1 MANPILRGFSKVMQF
16 SGRDTGSQFWPYAA
30 IVILLVF
37 IATGG
42 LMSVMTNAI
51 FQDMAAF
58 AAEHPEAATVQSSP
72 GHYSIQV
79 DASHPEAP
87 APDFGLFLKG
97 FPALALIAVL
107 FLAAAVSRRLH
118 DRNLRAY
125 WGLMPVPFLAF
136 SMIGFPRM
144 MSEMMTGGDPNMTM
158 FFALFFNN
166 VIYVALLAVLIVLLV
181 GASTVGPNRFGSL
194 DS

>member
-16 SGRDTGSQFWPYAA
+16 SGRDTRSQFWPYAA

-37 IATGG
+37 IAGGG
-42 LMSVMTNAI
+42 LMSVMMNDI

-79 DASHPEAP
+79 DPTHPEAP
-87 APDFGLFLKG
+87 VPDFGLFFTAWPLV
-97 FPALALIAVL
+97 ALVAMFL
-107 FLAAAVSRRLH
+107 LAAAISRRLH

-136 SMIGFPRM
+136 GMIGFPMM
-144 MSEMMTGGDPNMTM
+144 MSEMTTGDDPNVTM

-166 VIYVALLAVLIVLLV
+166 VIYLALLMVLVVLLV